1 MTLEEVMIHERK
13 TIVKLKDKAW
23 RARSEK
29 VTQERK
35 TEAEYHEC
43 VLTLLKELKE
53 RRAR

>member
-1 MTLEEVMIHERK
+1 MTLEEVMIYERK

-35 TEAEYHEC
+35 AEAEYHEC
-43 VLTLLKELKE
+43 VFTLLKELKE